1 MVWELVLPGERIVRI
16 EEYPNSSRRHKP
28 CVSCR
33 CIGSRAR
40 VPTLLHVNH
49 ETRHLALK
57 YYTVTLK
64 HRLLKPTYFNPNIDI
79 LLFASVDAFVKFAKP
94 VALPHTLKF
103 YDNSL
108 FTELFPV
115 RDAQGNFGTVP
126 RRYTDDEK
134 IESKLRYMAI
144 GRTNPLPYHAINGDT
159 PWQEIDKPE
168 VLNLL
173 GTFGDLTKIFIE
185 GVYLEDSGVHPA
197 PPSLAARILQTALE
211 RRWKLSRDRDLN
223 MPEIIVVGPT
233 SMVSPLLTSREAVTN
248 YLSYRS
254 RCVSEHGRLDFG
266 LGLSLQS
273 TDHDSREDKY
283 STGGELWVTCT
294 IGEGS

>member
-1 MVWELVLPGERIVRI
+1 MVWELVLPGERVVRV
-16 EEYPNSSRRHKP
+16 EKYTNASGRHKP
-28 CVSCR
+28 CASCS

-103 YDNSL
+103 YDSSL

-115 RDAQGNFGTVP
+115 RDTQGNFGTVP

-144 GRTNPLPYHAINGDT
+144 GRSNPLPFHAITGET
-159 PWQEIDKPE
+159 PWEEIDKPE

-173 GTFGDLTKIFIE
+173 GTFGDLTKLFIE

-197 PPSLAARILQTALE
+197 PPSFAARFLRKALG
-211 RRWKLSRDRDLN
+211 RRWKLSRDQDLN

-233 SMVSPLLTSREAVTN
+233 SMVNQSTLLISRQTVTN
-248 YLSYRS
+248 YLSRRS

-266 LGLSLQS
+266 LGPSLQS
-273 TDHDSREDKY
+273 TNLDIIILSNYSRQEQD
-283 STGGELWVTCT
+283 
-294 IGEGS
+294 